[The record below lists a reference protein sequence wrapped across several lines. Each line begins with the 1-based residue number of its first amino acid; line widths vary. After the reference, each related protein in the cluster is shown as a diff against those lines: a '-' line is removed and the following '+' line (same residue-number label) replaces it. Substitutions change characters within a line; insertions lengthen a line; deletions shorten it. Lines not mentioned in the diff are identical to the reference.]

1 MATRRHFSGTP
12 LEPQAGY
19 CRALRVGD
27 RILVSGTL
35 GVDAEGRPVGDA
47 RGQAERALERIV
59 EAVEALGGRRDQIVR
74 TRTFA
79 TDPARDWPA
88 FAAVHGAVFGEQP
101 PVASFVG
108 TSGLVTPGCVL
119 EIEAEAVLAN

>member
-1 MATRRHFSGTP
+1 MSRRRHFSGTAW
-12 LEPQAGY
+12 EARAGY
-19 CRALRVGD
+19 CRALRAGD

-35 GVDAEGRPVGDA
+35 GVDADGRPAGDA
-47 RGQAERALERIV
+47 GEQAQAALARIV
-59 EAVEALGGRRDQIVR
+59 AAVEALGGRRDQIVR

-88 FAAVHGAVFGEQP
+88 FAAVHGAVFGDHP

-108 TSGLVTPGCVL
+108 TSALIVPGCVL
-119 EIEAEAVLAN
+119 EIEAEAVVEP